1 MGQATVS
8 IRKYV
13 LLASIAPLFAGCA
26 TFHRTT
32 AAVNKTNDTIDRDL
46 AAQSLPPPVVSTSPA
61 AFLIGKPV
69 KMPHVLP
76 PILLQTIHLS
86 TARPLTLA
94 QLASQITQIS
104 GLPIHIS
111 SQALGY
117 LDGSQQTG
125 FSQLPGL
132 PGQPPITL
140 PALPNMSPT
149 KNQLVINSWNGSLAG
164 LLNLM
169 CARTGTFWRYHHG
182 QVRVF
187 LSDTRVFK
195 VAVLPGNTGL
205 QSNISNAGSS
215 GGASSSGA
223 SGGNGQSGSTT
234 QSATMNSVLNTYTD
248 IKNSIKTILD
258 QSKSASAQGGT
269 NELQVPTSV
278 AVNHSAG
285 EVIVT
290 ATPPELRTVGR
301 YIKQMNRQMS
311 QNVFIDMHIYSVTLS
326 ASNNYNLN
334 ITAAFNRLGPG
345 ISPLKIQSPS
355 VAGIPSSAGEL
366 SGGIASGAVTA
377 SAVAQ
382 ALASQ
387 GRVSLVTSGSVI
399 ALNGQPTPLQ
409 VSNQISYLASV
420 TSTQTANVGSST
432 SLTPGQFP
440 TGFSGSFLPL
450 VRGNDI
456 LLEYSIN
463 LTQNLGLTSYSSGGS
478 SIQLP
483 NLATQAFMQRVD
495 IRSGQTLILSGFEQD
510 SNQNTH
516 AGTGSSHFW
525 GLGGG
530 ATASRSKTALV
541 VVIRVEK
548 MGV

>member
-1 MGQATVS
+1 MGKTSMS
-8 IRKYV
+8 IRKYI
-13 LLASIAPLFAGCA
+13 LLASVAPLFSGCA
-26 TFHRTT
+26 TFHETT
-32 AAVNKTNDTIDRDL
+32 AAVRKTNSTIKRDL
-46 AAQSLPPPVVSTSPA
+46 AAQSVLPPVVSKSPA
-61 AFLIGKPV
+61 DFLIGKPV
-69 KMPHVLP
+69 KTPHVQP
-76 PILLQTIHLS
+76 AILRQTIHLS
-86 TARPLTLA
+86 TARPLSLA
-94 QLASQITQIS
+94 QLAGQVTQIS

-111 SQALGY
+111 SQTMGY
-117 LDGSQQTG
+117 LDGDQQTG

-140 PALPNMSPT
+140 PALPNLSPN

-169 CARTGTFWRYHHG
+169 CARTGTFWRYHNG
-182 QVRVF
+182 AVRIF
-187 LSDTRVFK
+187 LSETRVFR
-195 VAVLPGNTGL
+195 VAVLPGNTAL
-205 QSNISNAGSS
+205 RSNISNAGSS
-215 GGASSSGA
+215 GASSGS
-223 SGGNGQSGSTT
+223 STGGSGQSGSTT
-234 QSATMNSVLNTYTD
+234 QSASMTSALNIYTD
-248 IKNSIKTILD
+248 ITNNIKTILA
-258 QSKSASAQGGT
+258 QSKSASATGGT
-269 NELQVPTSV
+269 SQLQVPTSV
-278 AVNHSAG
+278 AVNQSAG

-290 ATPPELRTVGR
+290 ATPEELRSVGR
-301 YIKQMNRQMS
+301 YIRQMNRQMA
-311 QNVFIDMHIYSVTLS
+311 QNVFIDVHIYSVTLS

-366 SGGIASGAVTA
+366 TGGIASGAVSAT
-377 SAVAQ
+377 AVAQ

-387 GRVSLVTSGSVI
+387 GKVSLVTSGSVI

-432 SLTPGQFP
+432 SLTPGQFT
-440 TGFSGSFLPL
+440 TGFSGSFLPSI
-450 VRGNDI
+450 RGNDI

-510 SNQNTH
+510 SNQNKH
-516 AGTGSSHFW
+516 VGTGSAHFW

-530 ATASRSKTALV
+530 ATASHSKTALV